1 MNLKSD
7 YQPAVSIAEA
17 ARMLNLGLTKTKELI
32 SNGSLRSRKSGR
44 RRLVLSESVLAY
56 LNQTTD

>member
-1 MNLKSD
+1 
-7 YQPAVSIAEA
+7 
-17 ARMLNLGLTKTKELI
+17 MLNLGLTKTKELI